1 MMSVNDLKKWNL
13 AHKMKKMINHESVL
27 KKLTNIKIPIQ
38 IRLESKTNSIPIT
51 QQAAI
56 LDFEGNPVF
65 LIGFLFYDTLFSY
78 YIEDYNDR
86 SELYQL
92 LFEIL
97 KIGED
102 YTFFAFSSHEETE
115 IQKISRFLE
124 LQEIN
129 LSRYGHIEQIPI
141 VNLQL
146 GKFES
151 LAEALLSIF
160 PTMKITGDILF
171 RDIKLV
177 DQLFYAQKF
186 SEIVAHN
193 HNCLKNEAL
202 IFSKRW
208 IKLYTI

>member
-1 MMSVNDLKKWNL
+1 MNDLKKWNL
-13 AHKMKKMINHESVL
+13 AYKMKNTLDHGSLL
-27 KKLTNIKIPIQ
+27 KRLTNLKIPKQ
-38 IRLESKTNSIPIT
+38 IKLVTKSIPIPIT

-86 SELYQL
+86 NELYQL

-97 KIGED
+97 KVGGE

-151 LAEALLSIF
+151 LAEALFSIF

-171 RDIKLV
+171 RDNKLV

-193 HNCLKNEAL
+193 HNCLKNEAF